1 LKTGIFLKSG
11 LQSRFGF
18 AKNMVGMSEIV
29 TGFGYV
35 NNSNF
40 LLSIAHVLMSIWENS
55 AVTAA

>member
-1 LKTGIFLKSG
+1 MDIFLKSG
-11 LQSRFGF
+11 LHSRFGF

-29 TGFGYV
+29 THFGLA
-35 NNSNF
+35 NGANF